1 MIPLIIWNFIWNWLS
16 AQHKNVKNQI
26 RVCQCNVQCTEICM
40 KRSKNPD
47 HDVVKLKL
55 SKAKSAQKL
64 FIKFIYQKILFG
76 SSIPIELMHCNCNAH
91 CNAMPF
97 IICMDQ
103 WILLKEDQKNQE
115 WKIVI
120 KNMKVST
127 QPYRCEC
134 ESDFQLISLE
144 IYSSMNQT
152 HWCQAQM
159 KLKRIMSHLIAEIII
174 IIILNDIKAN
184 VKRIEFGILK

>member
-1 MIPLIIWNFIWNWLS
+1 MWKIKSEFANAMF
-16 AQHKNVKNQI
+16 
-26 RVCQCNVQCTEICM
+26 NVQCTEVCM

-64 FIKFIYQKILFG
+64 FIKFIYQKIVFG
-76 SSIPIELMHCNCNAH
+76 PSIPIELMD

-103 WILLKEDQKNQE
+103 WILLKEDQENQE
-115 WKIVI
+115 WKIEI
-120 KNMKVST
+120 KNMKVSR

-134 ESDFQLISLE
+134 ESNFQLISLE
-144 IYSSMNQT
+144 IYFWMNQT
-152 HWCQAQM
+152 HWC
-159 KLKRIMSHLIAEIII
+159 
-174 IIILNDIKAN
+174 
-184 VKRIEFGILK
+184 